1 MRELFCKTL
10 YLKIKVA
17 TEHSSQKLSEIMYS
31 FDIDCS
37 LMFSKYDE
45 EKAIEEINK
54 IYDNSHMVEI
64 LELVSE
70 SLLSECP

>member
-1 MRELFCKTL
+1 
-10 YLKIKVA
+10 
-17 TEHSSQKLSEIMYS
+17 
-31 FDIDCS
+31 
-37 LMFSKYDE
+37 MFSKYDE

-70 SLLSECP
+70 GLLSECP